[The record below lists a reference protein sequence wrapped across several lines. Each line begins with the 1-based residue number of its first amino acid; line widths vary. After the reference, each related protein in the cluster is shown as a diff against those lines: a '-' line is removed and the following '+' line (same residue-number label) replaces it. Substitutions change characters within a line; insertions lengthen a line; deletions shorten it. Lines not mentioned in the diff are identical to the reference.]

1 MIKDFLR
8 IEINTKR
15 IYGLDILRAMA
26 ILFVVVGHGKYLL
39 PEKLRYIHRIVVFDG
54 VSIFFVL
61 SGFLIGGILIKI
73 VENKQAN
80 KKTLIDFWKR
90 RWFRTLPNY
99 FLILLIITFYFLI
112 TKNDFQVLSVKKYF
126 IFCQNLFSPHPG
138 FFPEAWSLSVEE
150 WFYLIIPTIIFIL
163 IAVFKIKPQNSI
175 LISAFSILLFVVF
188 FRIQR
193 YLSVDIASIGEW
205 DTIFRKQVFTRLD
218 SLMFGVLGAY
228 IQYYFPQKWIKV
240 KLPLLISGIVLFVII
255 KCLTLFSI
263 VAVDSF
269 YMCVLS
275 FSVTSL
281 ATLFLLPFLSNLK
294 TGSGVFYRGITVISL
309 ISYSMY
315 LLNLTIVQKIIIKDI
330 IPWDNLSGMK
340 YLTVISQYSVYW
352 IFTIIGSI
360 IIYKYYEI
368 PLTRLR
374 DKKWNKI
381 RLPTMYKRH

>member
-1 MIKDFLR
+1 MIKEFLR

-15 IYGLDILRAMA
+15 IYGLDILRALA
-26 ILFVVVGHGKYLL
+26 ILFVLVGHGIYLL
-39 PEKLRYIHRIVVFDG
+39 PEKLIYVHRLIVFDG

-80 KKTLIDFWKR
+80 KKTLFDFWKR

-99 FLILLIITFYFLI
+99 FLILLIITFYFVI
-112 TKNDFQVLSVKKYF
+112 SRNDFQLLSVKKYF
-126 IFCQNLFSPHPG
+126 IFCQNLLSPHPG

-150 WFYLIIPTIIFIL
+150 WFYLLIPTILFIL
-163 IAVFKIKPQNSI
+163 IAFFKIKPKNSI
-175 LISAFSILLFVVF
+175 LISAFSILLFVVL
-188 FRIQR
+188 FRTQR
-193 YLSVDIASIGEW
+193 YLSADIASIGDW
-205 DTIFRKQVFTRLD
+205 DSMFRKQVFTRLD

-228 IQYYFPQKWIKV
+228 IQYYYPQKWIKV
-240 KLPLLISGIVLFVII
+240 KLPLLLLGIILFAIT
-255 KCLTLFSI
+255 KYLKLFSV

-294 TGSGVFYRGITVISL
+294 TGSGVLYRGITMISL

-315 LLNLTIVQKIIIKDI
+315 LLNLTIVQNIIIKEI
-330 IPWDNLSGMK
+330 IPWDYLSGMK
-340 YLTVISQYSVYW
+340 YLTEIFQYTAYW
-352 IFTIIGSI
+352 IFTIVGSI

-374 DKKWNKI
+374 DKKWSKI
-381 RLPTMYKRH
+381 RLPTMYKR